1 MTRDLSERDS
11 LERNSLER
19 FQLAQ
24 AYRETAQTGTLAR
37 YWKRRWEKSGEMA
50 LWLEQGNLPSLSEK
64 QSLALYRASGCRNLR
79 EFSANPREEVS
90 DTLDFL
96 LYDTIT
102 LEARFNECV
111 SDGGAYKLA
120 GAGKEFVSYLLCLR
134 QPGLL
139 AVWNPATER
148 ALKRLGRY
156 PRGLARGHWGL
167 RYMDLLEATHGLRPE
182 YGLADFREV
191 DEFCYFVDRHAR
203 ADKTQETDKSSGR
216 ERTPNPEA
224 RVT

>member
-1 MTRDLSERDS
+1 MTRDSS
-11 LERNSLER
+11 ER

-24 AYRETAQTGTLAR
+24 AYRETAQTGALAR
-37 YWKRRWEKSGEMA
+37 YWKRRWEKSEEMA
-50 LWLEQGNLPSLSEK
+50 AWLSPASLPSLSEE
-64 QSLALYRASGCRNLR
+64 QSLALYRASGCRNNR
-79 EFSANPREEVS
+79 EFSANPPEEVN

-111 SDGGAYKLA
+111 SDSGAYKLA
-120 GAGKEFVSYLLCLR
+120 GAGKEFISYLLCLR

-148 ALKRLGRY
+148 ALRRLGRY
-156 PRGLARGHWGL
+156 PKGLARGHWGL

-191 DEFCYFVDRHAR
+191 DEFCYFVDRRAR
-203 ADKTQETDKSSGR
+203 ADKAQKDIESSGR
-216 ERTPNPEA
+216 ERHSQPEG